1 LTVEFHVVELLLQGR
16 KQCITQLS
24 KNSSRR
30 NTEPRTSSDTKAVDA
45 PPHMQ
50 EQFSEIADA
59 HAKVRTTLFFR
70 AVRDD
75 SINGCPFK
83 VSTISIVLVIA

>member
-1 LTVEFHVVELLLQGR
+1 MVELLLQGR
-16 KQCITQLS
+16 KQRITQLS

-30 NTEPRTSSDTKAVDA
+30 NTEPKAQSDSKTVEA

-75 SINGCPFK
+75 SINGSPFK
-83 VSTISIVLVIA
+83 VRTVSIVPVIAQE